1 MCNLQSDEPR
11 GVDSNQSVENDS
23 FELPLQH
30 MPSRM
35 IGNEV
40 REVVPLQ
47 TLEGPHI

>member
-1 MCNLQSDEPR
+1 MSDHQSDESP

-23 FELPLQH
+23 SELPLQH